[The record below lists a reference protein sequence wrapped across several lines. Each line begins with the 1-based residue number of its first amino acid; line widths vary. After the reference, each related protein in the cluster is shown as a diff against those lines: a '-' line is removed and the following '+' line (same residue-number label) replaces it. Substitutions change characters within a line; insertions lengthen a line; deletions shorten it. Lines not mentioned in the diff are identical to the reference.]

1 MNYLERAREVF
12 DIELDGIQKVKADLD
27 GGFIDAVE
35 AILETIKEGC
45 GKVVICGVG
54 KNWHIGNK
62 MAATFTST
70 GTPAVAMH
78 PIEAMHGDFGI
89 LSPRDI
95 VLAMSYSGASD
106 ELIAVLQP
114 VKRMGVK
121 IIALTGEPES
131 PLGEYADIIVS
142 VKVDKEACPFGM
154 APTTST
160 TATLALGDAM
170 AMVLLDARGFKVE
183 DYAQRHP
190 GGAIGRTLLLRVE
203 DVMRTGERNATV
215 PVGSPVKDALIAMT
229 GAKAGCV
236 AVVNADQSL
245 AGIMTDGDLRR
256 HLIETPDL
264 VDQTVDDFMTRNPK
278 TLKKEQLA
286 IDILNI
292 YEQFNIDDLIVV
304 DDENK
309 VIGAVDIQD
318 MPKLKIL

>member
-1 MNYLERAREVF
+1 MNYLERAREVL
-12 DIELDGIQKVKADLD
+12 DIEISGIQRVKTDLD
-27 GGFIDAVE
+27 GGFTEAVDAIM
-35 AILETIKEGC
+35 ATIKEDG

-89 LSPRDI
+89 LAPRDI

-121 IIALTGEPES
+121 IIALTGEPDS

-203 DVMRTGERNATV
+203 DVMRTGARSATV
-215 PVGSPVKDALIAMT
+215 PVGSPVKEALIAMT

-236 AVVNADQSL
+236 AVVNPDNTL

-264 VDQTVDDFMTRNPK
+264 IDQPIDGFMTPNPK

-286 IDILNI
+286 IDILGI
-292 YEQFNIDDLIVV
+292 YEQYNIDDLIVV
-304 DDENK
+304 DDENR